1 MAFNNEDILTLAK
14 AGFTKEDIAKLSTLG
29 ASIGQPAAPEVPPT
43 GEPAPQT
50 GNQPEMSQAP
60 QANKVEEQ
68 TATPATQSQMDQIM
82 SAITGIRSEVQNM
95 FLQNASQSGAQGPQ
109 TSEQILA
116 EIINP
121 TRKEIN

>member
-1 MAFNNEDILTLAK
+1 MAFNNEEILTLAK
-14 AGFTKEDIAKLSTLG
+14 AGFTASQIAALAQLG
-29 ASIGQPAAPEVPPT
+29 TPAQTEPVAAPDPQTVQQPVTAPAVPEVSAP
-43 GEPAPQT
+43 EPAP
-50 GNQPEMSQAP
+50 
-60 QANKVEEQ
+60 
-68 TATPATQSQMDQIM
+68 ATPAQDTSKTDEILA
-82 SAITGIRSEVQNM
+82 AITGIKAEVQNM

>member
-1 MAFNNEDILTLAK
+1 MAFNNEEILTLAK
-14 AGFTKEDIAKLSTLG
+14 AGFTAQQIAAL
-29 ASIGQPAAPEVPPT
+29 AQIGTPAQPDQAAAPVPQTVEQPATVPAVPEVTAP
-43 GEPAPQT
+43 EPAP
-50 GNQPEMSQAP
+50 
-60 QANKVEEQ
+60 
-68 TATPATQSQMDQIM
+68 ATPAPDTSKADEILA
-82 SAITGIRSEVQNM
+82 AITGIKAEVQNM

>member
-1 MAFNNEDILTLAK
+1 MAFNNEEILTLAK
-14 AGFTKEDIAKLSTLG
+14 AGFTAQQIAALAQIGTPAQADQA
-29 ASIGQPAAPEVPPT
+29 ASPVPQTVEQPATVPAVPEVTAP
-43 GEPAPQT
+43 EPAP
-50 GNQPEMSQAP
+50 
-60 QANKVEEQ
+60 
-68 TATPATQSQMDQIM
+68 ATPAPDTSKADEILA
-82 SAITGIRSEVQNM
+82 AITGIKAEVQNM